1 MIDEVAKILGIPPS
15 LIHGDMADLENA
27 MESYIKFCIKPLLKK
42 IEDELNAKLI
52 PKTNSKR

>member
-52 PKTNSKR
+52 PKTNS